1 MMPSAR
7 PARPQH
13 LRPPRPADDVGCRR
27 AQNACTQHSE
37 RPPEL
42 EKVRRHVRIR
52 VDLGAPR
59 SYHLGVRDLTE
70 VSSIQDQR
78 TPPVMVPRLRASTK
92 RNDKSKRFAHS
103 FPMSGSRR

>member
-42 EKVRRHVRIR
+42 EKVRRHVRIL
-52 VDLGAPR
+52 VDLGRAAVLSPGR
-59 SYHLGVRDLTE
+59 SRLDRGV
-70 VSSIQDQR
+70 VH
-78 TPPVMVPRLRASTK
+78 PGSTHATRNGATAAGFNQKK
-92 RNDKSKRFAHS
+92 R
-103 FPMSGSRR
+103 